1 MVAITGMFGAKPRR
15 FGLAGADTPQPAA
28 VSPLANIMQPPAQFA
43 PEMPVRG
50 MTPDDLAPMPVM
62 PDKKGFDWTRAI
74 GILGDTLAGAAGGQ
88 PMYAQHL
95 YQQKAM
101 RERQQQQLA
110 QLADERAYREQEWT
124 RQKEWVRDNP
134 EPQDPL
140 KPTALIQNIEYL
152 RQLDP
157 DLTEADLARIARD
170 NINAPKPIEV
180 TNPETGEVR
189 MVWPGMGGQTSA
201 APAKPVGKLK
211 PYGGP
216 TQPASG
222 NFQR

>member
-1 MVAITGMFGAKPRR
+1 MVAITGMFGHKPRR
-15 FGLAGADTPQPAA
+15 FGLAGAETPQPAA
-28 VSPLANIMQPPAQFA
+28 ASPLANIMQPPAQFA
-43 PEMPVRG
+43 PQLPVRG
-50 MTPDDLAPMPVM
+50 MTPDDLATIPAM

-110 QLADERAYREQEWT
+110 ALADERAYREQEWT
-124 RQKEWVRDNP
+124 RQKQWARDNP
-134 EPQDPL
+134 EPRAPYRWEANDGSLMEIGPDGKPVVVYQDPTP
-140 KPTALIQNIEYL
+140 KVNWIRADNGDGSFSMVPVGPNGPIGGAPAANGTPTA
-152 RQLDP
+152 
-157 DLTEADLARIARD
+157 
-170 NINAPKPIEV
+170 
-180 TNPETGEVR
+180 
-189 MVWPGMGGQTSA
+189 
-201 APAKPVGKLK
+201 PVGKLK

-222 NFQR
+222 DFQR